1 MRIIVTGLVGQYAF
15 GGVAWDYL
23 QYVEGFRQLGHEVFY
38 LEDTE
43 MWPYDP
49 IQNTISEDCSY
60 NVKYLSEVM
69 DRLGLGG
76 RWIYRNA
83 ADATYHGVSEA
94 EANKFCADADVYLNV
109 SGCGWLRP
117 EYLSIPKKLFL
128 DSDPMF
134 TQVALASGKQDVID
148 RIHAHDFHFT
158 FAENIAAPDCRVP
171 KAGLN
176 WIPTRQPIVLDW
188 WRSAKAQTATLSKP
202 AAGGRVEGS
211 LPETTEMLRQAQH
224 DSPVMRDV
232 FTTVMNWV
240 SYKSC
245 EYGGET
251 WGQKDVEFMKF
262 IDLPQKTSQKFE
274 IAMGMGPG
282 MKRPTELLQQK
293 GWQLIEPSEH
303 LPDPWTYRDYLS
315 GSKGEWSVA
324 KEGYV
329 KSRSGWFSC
338 RSACYLALGRPCV
351 LQDTGWSAHCP
362 TGDGLFA
369 FDTVEE
375 AIASIDDINADYAHH
390 SAEARALAEQMF
402 DAHKVLG
409 AMLERI
415 GA

>member
-1 MRIIVTGLVGQYAF
+1 LPVHIIVTGLVGQYAF

-49 IQNTISEDCSY
+49 VNNTITANCSY
-60 NVKYLSEVM
+60 NVRYLDEVM
-69 DRLGLGG
+69 TRLGLAG

-83 ADATYHGVSEA
+83 ADASYHGVSEA
-94 EANKFCADADVYLNV
+94 EAKAFCASADVFLNV

-117 EYLSIPKKLFL
+117 EYLRIPKKIFL

-134 TQVALASGKQDVID
+134 TQVALASGKQDVIE

-158 FAENIAAPDCRVP
+158 FAENIAAADCRIP
-171 KAGLN
+171 TAGIEWN
-176 WIPTRQPIVLDW
+176 TTRQPVVLDW
-188 WRSAKAQTATLSKP
+188 WEPSP
-202 AAGGRVEGS
+202 GGE
-211 LPETTEMLRQAQH
+211 L
-224 DSPVMRDV
+224 

-240 SYKSC
+240 SYKPC
-245 EYGGET
+245 EFEGEP
-251 WGQKDVEFMKF
+251 WGQKDVEFLKF
-262 IDLPQKTSQKFE
+262 VDLPARTAQKFE

-282 MKRPTELLQQK
+282 MKRPTEMLREE
-293 GWQLIEPSEH
+293 GWEIVEPSER
-303 LPDPWTYRDYLS
+303 LPDPWTYRDYLRAS
-315 GSKGEWSVA
+315 RGEWSIA

-351 LQDTGWSAHCP
+351 LQDTGWSAHYP

-369 FDTVEE
+369 FDTIEE
-375 AIASIDDINADYAHH
+375 AVAGIEEINADYAHH
-390 SAEARALAEQMF
+390 STEARRVAEECF
-402 DAHKVLG
+402 DARQVLG
-409 AMLERI
+409 KMLEEV
-415 GA
+415 A